1 MAYCKTEDVK
11 SMLKDDVINSI
22 IGENRLLDELEKE
35 RLLTPILVGAV
46 SDATAEIEGYLNK
59 RYPIPLFAVPP
70 MIEKLAKD
78 IAVYNIMSRSG
89 IDAGERESNYLT
101 RYNAAIKYLTMAA
114 EGKVDIGLE
123 TKVPSGNGKSNS
135 TFYFTNNEAIFS
147 RKKMQGM

>member
-1 MAYCKTEDVK
+1 
-11 SMLKDDVINSI
+11 MLKDDVINSI
-22 IGENRLLDELEKE
+22 IGGNRLLEDEEKE
-35 RLLTPILVGAV
+35 QFLTPILEGAV
-46 SDATAEIEGYLNK
+46 ADATAEVEGYLNK
-59 RYPIPLFAVPP
+59 RYPIPLDKIPP

-101 RYNAAIKYLTMAA
+101 RYNAAVKYLIMAA

-123 TKVPSGNGKSNS
+123 TKVHPTGANSGSS
-135 TFYFTNNEAIFS
+135 TFHFSNNEAIFS